1 VSRGGD
7 LLRLQETDARLD
19 RDRATLADIEAR
31 IAGDP
36 EMQRRRREARR
47 LGREQTS
54 TQAEL
59 TSLEEA
65 VDSLRKRARDLEKH
79 LYDGS
84 VRNPQ
89 ELLGMQHDLASLRQ
103 RIDAQDDEL
112 LALMERA
119 EAAAAA
125 AREANAAIVEREQE
139 RADHAGELVEEAVAV
154 RASVERGERDR
165 AELVAALPAPDLAL
179 YDRLARR
186 VHPAVVRIVA
196 DSCGGCHIP
205 LANSEVRRIRTSEV
219 PVQCSGCDRIVVP

>member
-31 IAGDP
+31 IAADP

-47 LGREQTS
+47 LGREQATA
-54 TQAEL
+54 QAEL
-59 TSLEEA
+59 TALEA
-65 VDSLRKRARDLEKH
+65 TVDTLRKRARELEKH

-125 AREANAAIVEREQE
+125 ERDANAAIVEREQE

-165 AELVAALPAPDLAL
+165 AELIATVPGPDLAL
-179 YDRLARR
+179 YERLARR

-205 LANSEVRRIRTSEV
+205 FRRIRTSEQL
-219 PVQCSGCDRIVVP
+219 VQCSGCDRIVVP

>member
-1 VSRGGD
+1 MSRGGD

>member
-1 VSRGGD
+1 MSRGGD

-59 TSLEEA
+59 TALEEA

>member
-59 TSLEEA
+59 TALEEA